1 MELQGVPPNK
11 CELLLVLVA
20 VIHTFFWDTLYVMKD
35 VDFHQS
41 VI

>member
-20 VIHTFFWDTLYVMKD
+20 VIHTYTLYVMKD